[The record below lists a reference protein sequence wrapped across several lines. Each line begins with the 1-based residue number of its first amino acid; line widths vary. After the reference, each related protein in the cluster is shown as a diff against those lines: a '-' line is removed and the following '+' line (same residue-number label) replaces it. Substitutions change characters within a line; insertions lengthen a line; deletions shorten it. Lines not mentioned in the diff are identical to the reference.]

1 MPPTVSRQMCWHDG
15 DTTRQVVPLRRG
27 TLLGARVLALAA
39 TALFMTGCGGV
50 KTPPLGLVEGTVTLD
65 GRPLPAAIVVFTPDA
80 QGRSSTAVT
89 DTGGHYALTFL
100 RDIPGANVGT
110 HTVRI
115 TTATGKRGVQEILPS
130 RYHRKT
136 QLTAT
141 VQPGT
146 NTIDFA
152 LHTNEPR

>member
-1 MPPTVSRQMCWHDG
+1 MGGGTFWFACLVAL
-15 DTTRQVVPLRRG
+15 TTMAIP
-27 TLLGARVLALAA
+27 
-39 TALFMTGCGGV
+39 MTGCSGT
-50 KTPPLGLVEGTVTLD
+50 KIPPLGLVEGTVSLD
-65 GRPLPAAIVVFTPDA
+65 GVPLPSAIVVFTPDG

-89 DTGGHYALTFL
+89 DTAGHYALTFL
-100 RDIPGANVGT
+100 RDIRGANVGT

-115 TTATGKRGVQEILPS
+115 TTATGTRGVREILPS

-136 QLTAT
+136 ELTAT

-152 LHTNEPR
+152 LRTK